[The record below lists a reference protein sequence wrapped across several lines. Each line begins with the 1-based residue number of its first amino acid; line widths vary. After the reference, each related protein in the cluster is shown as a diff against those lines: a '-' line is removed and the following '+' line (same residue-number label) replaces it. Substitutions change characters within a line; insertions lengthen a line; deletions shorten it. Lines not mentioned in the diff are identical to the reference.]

1 MPNVSDA
8 PIRLQGKVLDNVFES
23 PGEILSS
30 ISKFYVMETL
40 RQVYKII
47 GSLDFVGNP
56 TMLFSSF
63 VSGVRDL
70 VVTPSVAFLRS
81 PTNPSL
87 VGTAVAKGTLSLFSH
102 STSGIFGFIA
112 KTTAAAGQAA
122 AILSMDPEYR
132 EWHRERVVT
141 EATNLN
147 REWKKRGVESVSAML
162 MKPVGDIV
170 LGVVMGVGGVFTAP
184 YKGYRSGGSF
194 GLVQGVAIGGTGL
207 IIKPI
212 VGILDA
218 FAHFTASVHDVAKS
232 VNILERRYQP
242 VLKLRL
248 PYTFGLHNVLT
259 PFDSV
264 STRSAYLLKSFT
276 TKRARN
282 KNIGHEAASKEVHVA
297 SEVLH
302 MEPGVDT
309 YSVVTNH
316 RVALIKVK
324 KDSTGRLGPT
334 LCWEVS
340 LSKDD
345 KVKSQVSDHGHNGKL
360 G

>member
-1 MPNVSDA
+1 MGVVDRHVAHGCSVVSGKRSQNLKGIIGAVLPNVSDA

-23 PGEILSS
+23 PSEILSS

-56 TMLFSSF
+56 TMLLGSF

-87 VGTAVAKGTLSLFSH
+87 VGIGVAKGTLSLFSH

-122 AILSMDPEYR
+122 AMLSLDPEYR

-147 REWKKRGVESVSAML
+147 REWKKRGVKSVSAM
-162 MKPVGDIV
+162 MTKPVGDVV
-170 LGVVMGVGGVFTAP
+170 LGVVLGVSGLFSSP
-184 YKGYRSGGSF
+184 YKGFRDGGKI
-194 GLVQGVAIGGTGL
+194 GLVKGVAIGGIGL
-207 IIKPI
+207 ITKPI

-218 FAHFTASVHDVAKS
+218 FAHFTASVH
-232 VNILERRYQP
+232 
-242 VLKLRL
+242 
-248 PYTFGLHNVLT
+248 
-259 PFDSV
+259 
-264 STRSAYLLKSFT
+264 
-276 TKRARN
+276 
-282 KNIGHEAASKEVHVA
+282 
-297 SEVLH
+297 
-302 MEPGVDT
+302 
-309 YSVVTNH
+309 
-316 RVALIKVK
+316 
-324 KDSTGRLGPT
+324 
-334 LCWEVS
+334 
-340 LSKDD
+340 
-345 KVKSQVSDHGHNGKL
+345 GK
-360 G
+360 